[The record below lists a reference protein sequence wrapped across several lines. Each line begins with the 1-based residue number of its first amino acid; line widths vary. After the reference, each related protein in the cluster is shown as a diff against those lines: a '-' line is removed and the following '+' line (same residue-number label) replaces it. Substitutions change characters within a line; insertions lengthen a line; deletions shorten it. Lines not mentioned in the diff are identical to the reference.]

1 MTDPVHPRPQLV
13 REHWTDLCGQW
24 GFGYDDAD
32 EGRDGHWWR
41 QPAAFGR
48 TITVPYPP
56 ESSASGIG
64 DRGEHPILW
73 YRKEFRIAA
82 EPGER
87 VLLHFGAVD
96 YRATVWVND
105 QVVVTHEGGHV
116 GFHADITPALRAVGE
131 DQVVVVRAE
140 DEPRD
145 PAQPRGKQHSDEA
158 PSDIW
163 YHRTSGIWQPVWL
176 ETVPAR
182 HVESLRWT
190 PDVTGGS
197 VALRLRARAKRDDT
211 LAVRVVLRLGEETLA
226 DSTFRLP
233 EGGEL
238 TERIAIPAAR
248 DSRRAGRL
256 LWSPEHPALIDAE
269 ITLLGE
275 GAEIDRVRSYF
286 GFREVGT
293 GDGHFLLNGR
303 PYFLRMVLEQ
313 GFWPE
318 THLAAPDGEALRKE
332 VELIISLGF
341 NGVRIHQK
349 VEDPRFLYWCD
360 RLGLAVWGEMPSSF
374 AFSPTAIDRFT
385 REWTEA
391 LERDAGHPSIVTWVP
406 LNESW
411 GVSEVATRED
421 QQHYAAALY
430 RLTRAL
436 DPSRPVISNDGWEH
450 VGSDIWTVHDYAP
463 AGEVLRQRY
472 ADPAAIEDVLRTVR
486 PGGRRIHV
494 GGEPRAGQPI
504 MLSEYGGVSYAPEAE
519 LWYGYSTARSA
530 AELVERY
537 RDLTTALLDCAAVA
551 GFCYTQLTDT
561 GQETNGLLTA
571 AREPKAD
578 PAVLREITMRPAR
591 SVAGELLGLDA
602 PDDKLG

>member
-24 GFGYDDAD
+24 EFGYDDTD

-41 QPAAFGR
+41 GRDAFSR
-48 TITVPYPP
+48 TITVPFPP
-56 ESSASGIG
+56 ESPASGIG

-73 YRKEFRIAA
+73 YRREFRVAA
-82 EPGER
+82 KPGER

-96 YRATVWVND
+96 YRATVWVNGH
-105 QVVVTHEGGHV
+105 VVTTHEGGHV
-116 GFHADITPALRAVGE
+116 GFHADITAALRPADE

-145 PAQPRGKQHSDEA
+145 PTQPRGKQHSDDA
-158 PSDIW
+158 PTDIW

-182 HVESLRWT
+182 HIEALRWT
-190 PDVTGGS
+190 PDVPDGS
-197 VALRLRARAKRDDT
+197 VALRLRARVKRNESA
-211 LAVRVVLRLGEETLA
+211 AVRVVLRLGEETLA

-248 DSRRAGRL
+248 DSRSGGRL
-256 LWSPEHPALIDAE
+256 LWSPEHPALVDAE
-269 ITLLGE
+269 ITLLSE
-275 GAEIDRVRSYF
+275 GAGADSVRSYF
-286 GFREVGT
+286 GLREVGT
-293 GDGHFLLNGR
+293 SDGHFLLNGR

-313 GFWPE
+313 GYWPQSQL
-318 THLAAPDGEALRKE
+318 TAPSGEALREE
-332 VELIISLGF
+332 VELIKSLGF

-349 VEDPRFLYWCD
+349 VEDSRFLYWCD

-374 AFSPTAIDRFT
+374 AFSPSAIDRFS
-385 REWTEA
+385 REWTEV
-391 LERDAGHPSIVTWVP
+391 LERDASHPSIVTWVP
-406 LNESW
+406 VNESW
-411 GVSEVATRED
+411 GVSEVATRRD
-421 QQHYAAALY
+421 QQDYVAALY

-450 VGSDIWTVHDYAP
+450 VSSDIWTVHDYAP
-463 AGEVLRQRY
+463 AGDVLRRRY
-472 ADPAAIEDVLRTVR
+472 ADPAAINDVLRTIR
-486 PGGRRIHV
+486 PGGRRLHLGDV
-494 GGEPRAGQPI
+494 RRDGQPI
-504 MLSEYGGVSYAPEAE
+504 MLSEYGGVSYAPGDE
-519 LWYGYSTARSA
+519 LWYNYSTAASA
-530 AELVERY
+530 DDLVERY

-561 GQETNGLLTA
+561 EQETNGLLTA

-578 PAVLREITMRPAR
+578 PAVLREITARPAR
-591 SVAGELLGLDA
+591 SVAAELLGLDT
-602 PDDKLG
+602 PER

>member
-24 GFGYDDAD
+24 WFGYDDAD
-32 EGRDGHWWR
+32 EGWDGHWWR
-41 QPAAFGR
+41 DSAHFDR
-48 TITVPYPP
+48 TITVPFPP
-56 ESSASGIG
+56 ESPASGIG

-73 YRKEFRIAA
+73 YRREFRVAPG
-82 EPGER
+82 PGER

-96 YRATVWVND
+96 YRATVWVNG
-105 QVVVTHEGGHV
+105 QVVVSHEGGHV
-116 GFHADITPALRAVGE
+116 GFRADITAALHPAGE
-131 DQVVVVRAE
+131 EQVVVVRAE

-145 PAQPRGKQHSDEA
+145 PAQPRGKQHSGDA
-158 PSDIW
+158 PTDIW

-182 HVESLRWT
+182 RVESLRWT
-190 PDVTGGS
+190 PEVSEGS
-197 VALRLRARAKRDDT
+197 VALRLCARGKRNDR
-211 LAVRVVLRLGEETLA
+211 LAARVVLRLGEEILA
-226 DSTFRLP
+226 DSTFRVP

-238 TERIAIPAAR
+238 TERIALPAAR
-248 DSRRAGRL
+248 DSRRSGRL

-269 ITLLGE
+269 ITLLHE
-275 GAEIDRVRSYF
+275 GVAADAVRSYF

-293 GDGHFLLNGR
+293 ADGHFLLNGR

-313 GFWPE
+313 GYWPE
-318 THLAAPDGEALRKE
+318 SHLSAPSAEALREE
-332 VELIISLGF
+332 VELIKSLGF

-374 AFSPTAIDRFT
+374 AFSPTAIDRFS

-391 LERDAGHPSIVTWVP
+391 VERDASHPSIVTWVP
-406 LNESW
+406 VNESW
-411 GVSEVATRED
+411 GVSEVATRAD
-421 QQHYAAALY
+421 QQDYVAALY

-450 VGSDIWTVHDYAP
+450 VSSDIWTVHDYAP
-463 AGEVLRQRY
+463 TGDVLKRRY
-472 ADPAAIEDVLRTVR
+472 ADPSTIDEVLRTIR
-486 PGGRRIHV
+486 PGGRRLHLGDV
-494 GGEPRAGQPI
+494 RRAGQPI
-504 MLSEYGGVSYAPEAE
+504 MLSEYGGVSYAADDE
-519 LWYGYSTARSA
+519 LWYGYSTARSP
-530 AELVERY
+530 EDLVERY
-537 RDLTTALLDCAAVA
+537 RDLTGALLDCAAVA

-561 GQETNGLLTA
+561 EQETNGLLTA

-578 PAVLREITMRPAR
+578 PAVLREITSRP
-591 SVAGELLGLDA
+591 E
-602 PDDKLG
+602 